1 MKLSRDRIL
10 TTHVGSLPRPS
21 AQFDLVAA
29 HEAGKPVDAAAFE
42 AATANAVE
50 DIVARQRESGIDIV
64 NDGEMS
70 KASYTFYIKGR
81 VGGVG
86 SNPAAAEKS
95 RQVMMGRD
103 RLEHPDFK
111 MRDQPF
117 DHFAYPACIGPLT
130 YENRGPLERDLAH
143 LKAAV
148 EKARPVDAF
157 MTCASPGVLTKFV
170 IDTYYND
177 EDAYIEALAKVMR
190 TEYEAVVAAGFVL
203 QIDCPDLASA
213 RNNQYR
219 DKTDAEFLR
228 IARRNVE
235 ALNGATANIPPDAMR
250 MHICWGNYE
259 GPHTHDI
266 PFATIAE
273 VVFAARPA
281 AVSFEGANPR
291 HAHEWEDLKALRIPD
306 DKILIPGMID
316 STTNFVEHPRLV
328 AQRICRYA
336 DIVGRER
343 VLAGAD
349 CGFSTVAA
357 AQTRVAPSIVWA
369 KFKALAEGAAIAS
382 ERLWRG

>member
-1 MKLSRDRIL
+1 MKLSKDRIL
-10 TTHVGSLPRPS
+10 TTHVGSLPRPQS
-21 AQFDLVAA
+21 LFDLIAA
-29 HEAGKPVDAAAFE
+29 RESGKLGDGAAFE
-42 AATANAVE
+42 AASAQAVD
-50 DIVARQRESGIDIV
+50 DIVAKQCESGIDIV

-70 KASYTFYIKGR
+70 KLSYTFYIKGR
-81 VGGVG
+81 VAGVG
-86 SNPAAAEKS
+86 NSPAAIEKS
-95 RQVMMGRD
+95 RQVMIGRD

-111 MRDQPF
+111 MREQPF
-117 DHFAYPACIGPLT
+117 DLFAYPACVGPLS
-130 YENRGPLERDLAH
+130 YADRGPLERDLAH
-143 LKAAV
+143 LNAAV
-148 EKARPVDAF
+148 AKAQPVEAF
-157 MTCASPGVLTKFV
+157 MTCASPGVLTKFI

-177 EDAYIEALAKVMR
+177 EDAYIEALAKVMK
-190 TEYEAVVAAGFVL
+190 TEYEAVVAAGFIL

-219 DKTDAEFLR
+219 DKTDEEFLR

-235 ALNGATANIPPDAMR
+235 ILNGATANIPPEKMR

-266 PFATIAE
+266 PFATISD
-273 VVFAARPA
+273 VVFAARPS

-291 HAHEWEDLKALRIPD
+291 HAHEWEELKALHIPE
-306 DKILIPGMID
+306 DKVLIPGMID
-316 STTNFVEHPRLV
+316 STTSFVEHPKLI
-328 AQRICRYA
+328 AQRICHYA

-357 AQTRVAPSIVWA
+357 ANTKIVPSIVWS

-382 ERLWRG
+382 ARLWP